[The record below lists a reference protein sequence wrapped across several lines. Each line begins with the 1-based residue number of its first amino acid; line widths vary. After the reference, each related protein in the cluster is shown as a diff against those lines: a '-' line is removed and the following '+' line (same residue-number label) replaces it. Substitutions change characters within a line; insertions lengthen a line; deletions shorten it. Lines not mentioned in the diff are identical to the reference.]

1 MFLFLSQ
8 VLRNLSSSIEYYVII
23 YLQARQA
30 LTCLNLHVIL
40 YLLHFTWGAFME
52 QNQNTSKQITQVH
65 LPRWEELPNL
75 DLYLD
80 QVVTLIETIF
90 QDYFISEDEKI
101 LTKTMINNYVKQGV
115 ITAPVKKKYNKTH
128 VASLIVICIFK
139 QIFSINDIAALIQLA
154 INSADTGFV
163 YNQFCVALEK
173 AIAFVFEGTAFE
185 DQFEMNP
192 ERYLLKNA
200 VLSFAHKLYVER
212 TYLSVHRVSDS
223 SSSTSKPGKEIES

>member
-1 MFLFLSQ
+1 
-8 VLRNLSSSIEYYVII
+8 
-23 YLQARQA
+23 
-30 LTCLNLHVIL
+30 
-40 YLLHFTWGAFME
+40 ME
-52 QNQNTSKQITQVH
+52 HKEKELISVH

-80 QVVTLIETIF
+80 QVVTFIENIF
-90 QDYFISEDEKI
+90 QNYLVSGEEKV

-115 ITAPVKKKYNKTH
+115 LSAPQKKKYNKTH
-128 VASLIVICIFK
+128 VASLIVICILK
-139 QIFSINDIAALIQLA
+139 QIFSIGDIGSLIQLA
-154 INSADTGFV
+154 MASTNTPSA

-173 AIAFVFEGTAFE
+173 AIAFVFEGKAFE

-212 TYLSVHRVSDS
+212 AYLAIQREDPSDS
-223 SSSTSKPGKEIES
+223 SGSSTSKPGKETES

>member
-1 MFLFLSQ
+1 MDYKEKEI
-8 VLRNLSSSIEYYVII
+8 R
-23 YLQARQA
+23 
-30 LTCLNLHVIL
+30 
-40 YLLHFTWGAFME
+40 
-52 QNQNTSKQITQVH
+52 

-80 QVVTLIETIF
+80 QVVTFIEDIF
-90 QDYFISEDEKI
+90 QDYLASGDEKV

-115 ITAPVKKKYNKTH
+115 LSAPEKKKYNKTH
-128 VASLIVICIFK
+128 VASLIAICIFK
-139 QIFSINDIAALIQLA
+139 QIFSISDIAALIRLA
-154 INSADTGFV
+154 MDSTDTASA
-163 YNQFCVALEK
+163 YNQFCIALEK

>member
-1 MFLFLSQ
+1 
-8 VLRNLSSSIEYYVII
+8 
-23 YLQARQA
+23 
-30 LTCLNLHVIL
+30 
-40 YLLHFTWGAFME
+40 ME
-52 QNQNTSKQITQVH
+52 NKEKEMKSVSNVH

-80 QVVTLIETIF
+80 QVVTLIEDIF
-90 QDYFISEDEKI
+90 QDYLVAGEEKV

-115 ITAPVKKKYNKTH
+115 LSAPEKKKYNKTH
-128 VASLIVICIFK
+128 VASLIAICIFK
-139 QIFSINDIAALIQLA
+139 QIFSISDIASLIQLA
-154 INSADTGFV
+154 MQSTDTPSA

-173 AIAFVFEGTAFE
+173 AISFVFEGKAFE

-212 TYLSVHRVSDS
+212 TYLSLHRAAEADASG
-223 SSSTSKPGKEIES
+223 STSKPGKETLS